1 MQPNKLKTRNRSSSL
16 HVLTNGM
23 QLEKDVNHHLTGPF
37 LPQTPL
43 GSAASSR
50 TASPVPPY
58 KKLPPPQPSALLT
71 WAIDPL
77 VAFKILIVP
86 VILYINWDL
95 ITPFVDPSLQSRNPF
110 APLFL
115 LSHRVPAS
123 SEEDPRYQKG
133 YLDLLFIAY
142 YIVFWSCIRQIITV
156 NICKRICHYF
166 GIKKQVKIERFGE
179 QGYAF
184 VYFAFFGAW
193 GFRIMSQLPSFW
205 YRTEH
210 FWLNYPHW
218 DMKPELKCYYLV
230 QMAYWWQQLIV
241 MVLGL
246 EKPRKDYRE
255 LVAHH
260 AVTLWLV
267 GWSYL
272 VNLTFIGNAVYMSMD
287 IPDTFLAFSK
297 LLNYLQRETAKMVV
311 FAGLLVTWSYFRL
324 WLNLRILWSVW
335 NEFDLI
341 PDEAKQWYP
350 ESGAW
355 LVWWMKY
362 QIFTPL
368 LLLEFLNLFWYYLIL
383 RIAYRAIT
391 TNTATD
397 DRSDDE
403 DEGDDGKE
411 D

>member
-1 MQPNKLKTRNRSSSL
+1 
-16 HVLTNGM
+16 
-23 QLEKDVNHHLTGPF
+23 DVNHHLTGPF

-341 PDEAKQWYP
+341 PYAAKQWYP

>member
-1 MQPNKLKTRNRSSSL
+1 M
-16 HVLTNGM
+16 
-23 QLEKDVNHHLTGPF
+23 
-37 LPQTPL
+37 
-43 GSAASSR
+43 
-50 TASPVPPY
+50 
-58 KKLPPPQPSALLT
+58 
-71 WAIDPL
+71 

-86 VILYINWDL
+86 LILYINWDL

-115 LSHRVPAS
+115 LSHRVPTS

-156 NICKRICHYF
+156 NICKHICLYF

-193 GFRIMSQLPSFW
+193 GFVSRLIKCIFASANTPLVEDNVATSFILVP
-205 YRTEH
+205 YGI
-210 FWLNYPHW
+210 FLAQYVISPNLGVPADVIPDYPHW

-260 AVTLWLV
+260 CVTLWLV
-267 GWSYL
+267 G
-272 VNLTFIGNAVYMSMD
+272 
-287 IPDTFLAFSK
+287 
-297 LLNYLQRETAKMVV
+297 
-311 FAGLLVTWSYFRL
+311 
-324 WLNLRILWSVW
+324 
-335 NEFDLI
+335 
-341 PDEAKQWYP
+341 
-350 ESGAW
+350 
-355 LVWWMKY
+355 
-362 QIFTPL
+362 
-368 LLLEFLNLFWYYLIL
+368 
-383 RIAYRAIT
+383 
-391 TNTATD
+391 
-397 DRSDDE
+397 
-403 DEGDDGKE
+403 
-411 D
+411 

>member
-1 MQPNKLKTRNRSSSL
+1 MKTRNRSGSL

-58 KKLPPPQPSALLT
+58 KKLPPPQPSSLLT

-86 VILYINWDL
+86 LILYINWDL

-115 LSHRVPAS
+115 LSHRVPTS

-156 NICKRICHYF
+156 NICKRICLYF

-205 YRTEH
+205 YRTEY

-260 AVTLWLV
+260 CVTLWLV

-324 WLNLRILWSVW
+324 WLNLRMLWSVW
-335 NEFDLI
+335 TEFDLI
-341 PDEAKQWYP
+341 PDESKQWLP

-403 DEGDDGKE
+403 DEGDDAKE